1 MNFKQ
6 NSTSTISLSPVR
18 MFACVRVRVRV
29 RVTLVQL
36 ASEVTLD

>member
-29 RVTLVQL
+29 TLVQL

>member
-18 MFACVRVRVRV
+18 MFACVRVRV
-29 RVTLVQL
+29 TLVQL